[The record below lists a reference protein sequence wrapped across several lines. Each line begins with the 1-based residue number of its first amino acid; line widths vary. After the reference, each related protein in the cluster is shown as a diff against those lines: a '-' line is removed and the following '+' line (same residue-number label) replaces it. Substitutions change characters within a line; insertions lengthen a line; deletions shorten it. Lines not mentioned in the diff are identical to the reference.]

1 MSVYSLFCSFS
12 SWTVLVA
19 HQIMP
24 DATKASGE
32 MDQCRVEVSHTC
44 RNHISALPISTLLA
58 HTAHSKPSRQ
68 SNTHHTTLK
77 KKSALF
83 VQITYKNKH
92 DGGEKNTSWLK
103 PQVKLTLK
111 RLLCCSLILIE
122 SAGSTLFCSSEIQP
136 CLDSHQ
142 MTPWGLQL
150 LHLWCFNFFFPF
162 SLCSLALTEIYQI

>member
-92 DGGEKNTSWLK
+92 DGGGKH
-103 PQVKLTLK
+103 
-111 RLLCCSLILIE
+111 ILIE
-122 SAGSTLFCSSEIQP
+122 ASSQTNTKATS
-136 CLDSHQ
+136 L
-142 MTPWGLQL
+142 LQL
-150 LHLWCFNFFFPF
+150 NINWICWIYPF
-162 SLCSLALTEIYQI
+162 LLFWDPTLLRFTPDDSLRTSIATLVVF